1 MKKGGFY
8 KKSMR
13 DVPLEGKTV
22 LVRADYNVPLEEG
35 EIKDDYRIK
44 ASVPTIKA
52 LLARGCRVVI
62 MAHLGRPEGTRVSE
76 LSLEPIA
83 ARLGELIGK
92 KVIFIDDC
100 IGDKVTMT
108 VKHLPP
114 KSVVLLE
121 NVRYYP
127 GDEKND
133 ANFAKQLASS
143 CQAQYFVQDGFG
155 VAHRAQA
162 STSAITQFLP
172 SVAGLLL
179 EKEYTMITQAMEDP
193 KRPLVAVMGGAKIS
207 DKIQLV
213 ERFVDIS
220 DRVIIGGAMA
230 NNFLK
235 YRGYKVGKSLVEDG
249 VDNVI
254 KSVYDAVGKK
264 VGQEKQDDFLI
275 IPTDVA
281 VSKDISDKSVR
292 TEKDL
297 DRVVDDDIILD
308 IGPKTID
315 RISGLVKDA
324 GTVVWNGTMGYA
336 EADQFAYGSAR
347 LALDLASNKKINPI
361 IGGGDTADFVLHW
374 DAAGGDSFG
383 LVSTGGG
390 ASLELMSGKKLPG
403 IEALMDA

>member
-347 LALDLASNKKINPI
+347 LALDLASNKKINSI

>member
-22 LVRADYNVPLEEG
+22 LVRADYNVPLEGG
-35 EIKDDYRIK
+35 EIKDDYRIR
-44 ASVPTIKA
+44 ASVPTIES

-62 MAHLGRPEGTRVSE
+62 IAHLGRPEGERIAE
-76 LSLEPIA
+76 LSLEPVA
-83 ARLGELIGK
+83 TRLGELIDK

-114 KSVVLLE
+114 RSVVLLE
-121 NVRYYP
+121 NVRFYP
-127 GDEKND
+127 GDEKDD
-133 ANFAKQLASS
+133 AAFAKQLASS
-143 CQAQYFVQDGFG
+143 CQAQYFIQDGFG

-162 STSAITQFLP
+162 STSAITRFLP

-179 EKEYTMITQAMEDP
+179 EKEYAMITQAMENP
-193 KRPLVAVMGGAKIS
+193 RRPLVAVMGGAKIS

-220 DRVIIGGAMA
+220 DKVIIGGAMA

-235 YRGYKVGKSLVEDG
+235 YRGCNVGKSLVEDG
-249 VDNVI
+249 VDGVI
-254 KSVYDAVGKK
+254 KSIYEAVDQKVGK
-264 VGQEKQDDFLI
+264 ESRDEFLV
-275 IPTDVA
+275 IPIDVA
-281 VSKDISDKSVR
+281 TSKEISEDSDREEKSLDKIGH
-292 TEKDL
+292 E
-297 DRVVDDDIILD
+297 DIILD
-308 IGPKTID
+308 IGPKTIE
-315 RISGLVKDA
+315 RISGIIKDA

-336 EADQFAYGSAR
+336 EINQFAYGSAR
-347 LALDLASNKKINPI
+347 LALDLASNKKLNSV

>member
-22 LVRADYNVPLEEG
+22 LVRADYNVPLEGG
-35 EIKDDYRIK
+35 EIKDDYRIR
-44 ASVPTIKA
+44 ASVPTIES

-62 MAHLGRPEGTRVSE
+62 IAHLGRPEGERIAE
-76 LSLEPIA
+76 LSLEPVA
-83 ARLGELIGK
+83 TRLGELIDK

-108 VKHLPP
+108 VKNLPP
-114 KSVVLLE
+114 RSVVLLE
-121 NVRYYP
+121 NVRFYP
-127 GDEKND
+127 GDEKDD
-133 ANFAKQLASS
+133 AAFAKQLASS
-143 CQAQYFVQDGFG
+143 CQAQYFIQDGFG

-162 STSAITQFLP
+162 STSAITRFLP

-179 EKEYTMITQAMEDP
+179 EKEYAMITQAMENP
-193 KRPLVAVMGGAKIS
+193 RRPLVAVMGGAKIS
-207 DKIQLV
+207 DKIRLV

-220 DRVIIGGAMA
+220 DKVIIGGAMA

-235 YRGYKVGKSLVEDG
+235 YRGCNVGKSLVEDG
-249 VDNVI
+249 VDGVI
-254 KSVYDAVGKK
+254 KSIYEAVDQKVGK
-264 VGQEKQDDFLI
+264 ESRDEFLV
-275 IPTDVA
+275 IPIDVA
-281 VSKDISDKSVR
+281 TSKEISEDSDREEKSLDKIGH
-292 TEKDL
+292 E
-297 DRVVDDDIILD
+297 DIILD
-308 IGPKTID
+308 IGPKTIE
-315 RISGLVKDA
+315 RISGIIKDA

-336 EADQFAYGSAR
+336 EINQFAYGSAR
-347 LALDLASNKKINPI
+347 LALDLASNKKLNSV

>member
-1 MKKGGFY
+1 
-8 KKSMR
+8 MR

-76 LSLEPIA
+76 FSLEPIA

-347 LALDLASNKKINPI
+347 LALDLASNKKINSI